1 MKSDKEI
8 LECMFYDLSDEN
20 NKEFLKD
27 TLELLKPS
35 VKQGSESIYRD

>member
-1 MKSDKEI
+1 MRSDKEI

-20 NKEFLKD
+20 LKAFLKD

-35 VKQGSESIYRD
+35 VK